1 MRDNDA
7 SGLGA
12 MLTSRP
18 ARLALQRRSKSN
30 HHDST
35 DAQNAGVSSST
46 KSVEDLGL
54 DEIQTLLDINIR
66 APLLCSQEAVRI
78 MKAQVPQGGR

>member
-1 MRDNDA
+1 
-7 SGLGA
+7 
-12 MLTSRP
+12 
-18 ARLALQRRSKSN
+18 
-30 HHDST
+30 
-35 DAQNAGVSSST
+35 
-46 KSVEDLGL
+46 VEDLGL